1 MHTVAP
7 QQTQMGVMR
16 YFKILREHSDTQ
28 HLVENYQLEVVCSF
42 NILDWAVF
50 LSVMSY
56 FCETELLAVTVIKSK
71 YHKKINVQ

>member
-1 MHTVAP
+1 
-7 QQTQMGVMR
+7 MR
-16 YFKILREHSDTQ
+16 YFKILKEHSDTQ
-28 HLVENYQLEVVCSF
+28 HLVENYQLEAVCSF

-50 LSVMSY
+50 LSMMSY